1 MPALHQLIRT
11 NSCYT
16 QCHIYT
22 RCAVLPC
29 FCPPAPPLQR
39 DPRVVELKRAS
50 WQEALEEGAARR
62 GLEADRAAVLVAE
75 MRDTPPAG
83 VVGAQQVRG
92 WLAAVLEQ
100 AAR

>member
-1 MPALHQLIRT
+1 MVPLPITIHL
-11 NSCYT
+11 CPP
-16 QCHIYT
+16 
-22 RCAVLPC
+22 RCAAVLLPC
-29 FCPPAPPLQR
+29 SLPPSPPQR

-83 VVGAQQVRG
+83 VVGAQQVRS